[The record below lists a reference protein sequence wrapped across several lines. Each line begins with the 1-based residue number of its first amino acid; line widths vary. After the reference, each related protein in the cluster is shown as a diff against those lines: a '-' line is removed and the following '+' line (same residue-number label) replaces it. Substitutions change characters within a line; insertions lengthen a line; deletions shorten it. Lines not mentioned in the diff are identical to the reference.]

1 MELIETLKKKV
12 MSGVPV
18 SRQEAIQLID
28 APLEAL
34 CAAADQIR
42 RTFCGEKFDICAIIN
57 AKSGHCSEDCKYCA
71 QSSHYH
77 TGSEV
82 YPLLSAD
89 KIVADAIDKMR
100 RGVLRYSL
108 VTSGKRLNTRETE
121 EIAAII
127 RRIRAE
133 TEIEVCGS
141 LGLLNREQ
149 FEILYEAGM
158 HRVHNN
164 LESSRRYFPSVC
176 TTHSYDD
183 KINSLK
189 AAHEVGMSVCSGG
202 IIGLGETMEDRID
215 MALTLR
221 ELGVSSIP
229 VNILDPIPGTPYE
242 NNPRTT
248 EEELMRV
255 AAIYRFLLPEAAI
268 RLAGGRGTIADKG
281 KRVFQS
287 GANAVITGDMLTTAG
302 ISIETDLQMI
312 AELGYQEAL
321 IEA

>member
-1 MELIETLKKKV
+1 MELIETLKNKV
-12 MSGVPV
+12 MSGIPV
-18 SRQEAIQLID
+18 SKQEAIQLID

-42 RTFCGEKFDICAIIN
+42 STFCGEKFDICAIIN

-77 TGSEV
+77 TASEV

-89 KIVADAIDKMR
+89 KIVADANDKKR

-108 VTSGKRLNTRETE
+108 VTSGKRLNMRETE

-133 TEIEVCGS
+133 VGIEVCGS

-149 FEILYEAGM
+149 FKILYEAGM

-183 KINSLK
+183 KISSLK
-189 AAHEVGMSVCSGG
+189 AAQEVGMSVCSGG

-229 VNILDPIPGTPYE
+229 VNILNPIPGTPYE
-242 NNPRTT
+242 NNPRIT

-268 RLAGGRGTIADKG
+268 RLAGGRGMIADKG

-302 ISIETDLQMI
+302 ISIETDLQLI